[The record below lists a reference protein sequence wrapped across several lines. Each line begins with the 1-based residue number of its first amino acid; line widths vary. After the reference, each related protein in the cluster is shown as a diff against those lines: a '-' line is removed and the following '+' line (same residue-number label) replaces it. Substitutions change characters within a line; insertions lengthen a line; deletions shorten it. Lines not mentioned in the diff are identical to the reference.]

1 MYVATTTQVAVPL
14 NLRHFGVGT
23 KMAGTKMVGTKMAG
37 RKQLG
42 RFQLLAIYFEY
53 TFSKVLVNNISKSAK
68 RKIPLFT
75 LLNVRRD

>member
-23 KMAGTKMVGTKMAG
+23 KMEWTKIAG

-53 TFSKVLVNNISKSAK
+53 TFSKVLVNNFSKCAI